1 MNKKKLSILTAIIA
15 ISACSISKTASAAPS
30 KILTFTNMPVWDYH
44 QRNYDKHG
52 NLRISTAKTT
62 FNLNNEEEKA
72 SYIPMFKVDEA
83 ELNSPI
89 NIQCELKTDEQK
101 DWFEKINKVTLEDA
115 TKNPSLERNL
125 EFEKSENKIIIKG
138 NQKALDNNKL
148 HTIKIYSEG
157 KDWASISVNIVQAE
171 PIKVLVSYPMNPR
184 TGEDVRFKLDNF
196 NYAILNP
203 VNRVFLTHNNVRKEL
218 VKFKDYHVISEY
230 LTVYAENV
238 DTEEGNLLEPGK
250 YTLEIYADG
259 FKKAEKDFEVIK
271 NEVMASEKNNS
282 KDNIKV
288 KPVTSKITNKE
299 IKPSSVDTLSSA
311 SVGSSKGAD
320 NSGSE
325 ETSGASIIM
334 QTNLIY
340 NHDLLANALILNEL
354 GLGTEESEGIA
365 KRFELNTISWD
376 AVINEDG
383 THINDF
389 RDYLNAVKDA
399 ALKDNYLTYDEY
411 LKNEN
416 SKEYKNR
423 PYNVKEVLED
433 NLLGDA
439 QNFRTVLGLETPS
452 LEVKSAVMDKDL
464 ILESSDANYLKNI
477 KSITINGG
485 IKELDKSLYSIK
497 DNQLI
502 INSKVVKGDKIK
514 ILISATGYKDKVIEI
529 KLEKILD
536 DISLKLEK
544 EYKTGEDVIVT
555 GLSEDFIK
563 NINSIK
569 LDGKLLLT
577 KEQGGSSG
585 NTYYEISENKL
596 TLKSG
601 LFKED
606 KNYKLEIDSK
616 YYGKKEL
623 EFNITKGDEKSN
635 EKTEIIE
642 EKKELPKISVK
653 IDSKSTFMKKYDIK
667 FLNSGEWINN
677 IIGVSVN
684 GVEYKSGLVWGDSK
698 DRYAVYKSDNNIGIG
713 YEGFKQNEDN
723 IIKVKAKGY
732 NDFTFIISKD
742 GQIVLDKEEKES
754 ANIEEK
760 SEVEKEIDF
769 TNNISISKE
778 SILIKKYNIKFLNSE
793 EWLKNI
799 TDISVNE
806 VPYKSGLSWWESK
819 ERYAIYEA
827 DKTLAIGYESF
838 NNEGENLIKIKSKG
852 YKEYAFIIKDGKIT
866 LVQDEKKVESEDT
879 NKEAVKNEES
889 KNEESKKGESKEEI
903 KEKEEAQK
911 GENKESSIN
920 KDEAKEDAKEKENG
934 KVENKDGDKEEA
946 KEVEEKV
953 EVKEEDS
960 KKEAEKQDVEKE
972 NKEIEENK
980 QSAEKDFS
988 GNIPTITKSFFGDKY
1003 DLKFLGEDEWLKNVE
1018 SVYVNGVEYERKSY
1032 LIFGDNAYKILES
1045 DSTLTIGANQF
1056 KQDENIIKIK
1066 SKGYKE
1072 CTFIIKDGKI
1082 SLVK

>member
-125 EFEKSENKIIIKG
+125 EFEKSGNKIIIKG

-288 KPVTSKITNKE
+288 KPVTSKITNKD
-299 IKPSSVDTLSSA
+299 IKSSSVDTLSSA

-376 AVINEDG
+376 AVMNEDG

-399 ALKDNYLTYDEY
+399 ALKGDYLTYDEY

-514 ILISATGYKDKVIEI
+514 ILISATGYKDKVIET

-642 EKKELPKISVK
+642 EKKELPKIDVK

-677 IIGVSVN
+677 ITGVSVN
-684 GVEYKSGLVWGDSK
+684 GVE
-698 DRYAVYKSDNNIGIG
+698 
-713 YEGFKQNEDN
+713 
-723 IIKVKAKGY
+723 
-732 NDFTFIISKD
+732 
-742 GQIVLDKEEKES
+742 
-754 ANIEEK
+754 
-760 SEVEKEIDF
+760 
-769 TNNISISKE
+769 
-778 SILIKKYNIKFLNSE
+778 
-793 EWLKNI
+793 
-799 TDISVNE
+799 
-806 VPYKSGLSWWESK
+806 YKSGLSWWESK

-889 KNEESKKGESKEEI
+889 KKEETKEEI

-911 GENKESSIN
+911 GEKEESSIN
-920 KDEAKEDAKEKENG
+920 KDENKADVKEKENG

-988 GNIPTITKSFFGDKY
+988 GNVPTITKSFFGDKY

-1018 SVYVNGVEYERKSY
+1018 SVYVNGVEYEKKSY

-1056 KQDENIIKIK
+1056 KQDENIIKIR

>member
-52 NLRISTAKTT
+52 NLRINTAKTT

-83 ELNSPI
+83 EVNSTI

-101 DWFEKINKVTLEDA
+101 EWFEKINKVTLEDA

-125 EFEKSENKIIIKG
+125 EFEKSGNKIIIKG

-157 KDWASISVNIVQAE
+157 KDWAAISVNIVQAE

-238 DTEEGNLLEPGK
+238 DTEEGNLLESGK

-282 KDNIKV
+282 KYNIKI
-288 KPVTSKITNKE
+288 KPVTSKITHKE

-376 AVINEDG
+376 AVMNEDG

-399 ALKDNYLTYDEY
+399 ALKGDYLTYDEY
-411 LKNEN
+411 IKNEN

-452 LEVKSAVMDKDL
+452 LDIKSAVMDKDL

-477 KSITINGG
+477 KSIIINGD

-502 INSKVVKGDKIK
+502 INSKAVKGDKIK
-514 ILISATGYKDKVIEI
+514 ITILATGYKDKVIET
-529 KLEKILD
+529 KLEKILE
-536 DISLKLEK
+536 DINLNLEK
-544 EYKTGEDVIVT
+544 EYKTGEDVVVT
-555 GLSEDFIK
+555 RLSEDFIK

-569 LDGKLLLT
+569 LDGQLLLT

-601 LFKED
+601 LFKEE

-623 EFNITKGDEKSN
+623 EFNIAKGDEKEN
-635 EKTEIIE
+635 
-642 EKKELPKISVK
+642 
-653 IDSKSTFMKKYDIK
+653 
-667 FLNSGEWINN
+667 
-677 IIGVSVN
+677 
-684 GVEYKSGLVWGDSK
+684 
-698 DRYAVYKSDNNIGIG
+698 
-713 YEGFKQNEDN
+713 
-723 IIKVKAKGY
+723 
-732 NDFTFIISKD
+732 
-742 GQIVLDKEEKES
+742 

-760 SEVEKEIDF
+760 LEGEKEIDF

-799 TDISVNE
+799 TDISVNG
-806 VPYKSGLSWWESK
+806 VSYKSGLSWWESK

-866 LVQDEKKVESEDT
+866 LAKEENKVESEDA

-889 KNEESKKGESKEEI
+889 KKGETKEEI
-903 KEKEEAQK
+903 KEKEEAKK
-911 GENKESSIN
+911 GEKKESSIN

-934 KVENKDGDKEEA
+934 KVENRDGNKEEA

-953 EVKEEDS
+953 EVKEENSKEQVD
-960 KKEAEKQDVEKE
+960 KKEEKE
-972 NKEIEENK
+972 NKEVEENK
-980 QSAEKDFS
+980 KDAEKEFS
-988 GNIPTITKSFFGDKY
+988 GNVPKLIKNFFGGKY
-1003 DLKFLGEDEWLKNVE
+1003 DLKFLGEDEWLKNIE
-1018 SVYVNGVEYERKSY
+1018 SVYVNDVQYEKKSY

-1072 CTFIIKDGKI
+1072 CTFIIKEGKI

>member
-52 NLRISTAKTT
+52 NLRINTAKTT

-125 EFEKSENKIIIKG
+125 EFEKSGNKIIIKG

-157 KDWASISVNIVQAE
+157 KDWAAISVNIVQAE

-238 DTEEGNLLEPGK
+238 DTEDGNLLEPGK

-271 NEVMASEKNNS
+271 NEVIASEKNNS
-282 KDNIKV
+282 KDNIKI
-288 KPVTSKITNKE
+288 KPVTSKITHKE

-376 AVINEDG
+376 AVMNEDG

-399 ALKDNYLTYDEY
+399 ALKGDYLTYDEY
-411 LKNEN
+411 IKNEN

-452 LEVKSAVMDKDL
+452 LEIKSAVMDKDL
-464 ILESSDANYLKNI
+464 ILESSDVNYLKNI
-477 KSITINGG
+477 KSIIINGD

-502 INSKVVKGDKIK
+502 INSKAVKGDKIK
-514 ILISATGYKDKVIEI
+514 ITILATGYKDKVIET
-529 KLEKILD
+529 KLEKILE
-536 DISLKLEK
+536 DINLKLEK
-544 EYKTGEDVIVT
+544 EYKTGEDVVVK

-569 LDGKLLLT
+569 LDGQLLLT

-601 LFKED
+601 LFKEG

-623 EFNITKGDEKSN
+623 EFNIAKGDEK
-635 EKTEIIE
+635 E
-642 EKKELPKISVK
+642 
-653 IDSKSTFMKKYDIK
+653 
-667 FLNSGEWINN
+667 NS
-677 IIGVSVN
+677 
-684 GVEYKSGLVWGDSK
+684 
-698 DRYAVYKSDNNIGIG
+698 
-713 YEGFKQNEDN
+713 
-723 IIKVKAKGY
+723 
-732 NDFTFIISKD
+732 
-742 GQIVLDKEEKES
+742 
-754 ANIEEK
+754 NIEEK
-760 SEVEKEIDF
+760 LEGEKEIDF

-799 TDISVNE
+799 TDISVNG
-806 VPYKSGLSWWESK
+806 VSYKSGFSWWESK

-866 LVQDEKKVESEDT
+866 LVQDEKKVESEDA
-879 NKEAVKNEES
+879 NKEVIKNEE
-889 KNEESKKGESKEEI
+889 NKKGETKEEI
-903 KEKEEAQK
+903 TEKEEVQK
-911 GENKESSIN
+911 GEKKESSIN
-920 KDEAKEDAKEKENG
+920 KGENKEVAKEKENG
-934 KVENKDGDKEEA
+934 KVENKDGNKEEA

-953 EVKEEDS
+953 KVKEENSKEQVD
-960 KKEAEKQDVEKE
+960 KKEEKE
-972 NKEIEENK
+972 NKEVEEKK
-980 QSAEKDFS
+980 QSAEKEFS
-988 GNIPTITKSFFGDKY
+988 GNVPKLIKNFFGDKY
-1003 DLKFLGEDEWLKNVE
+1003 DLKFLGEDEWLKNIE
-1018 SVYVNGVEYERKSY
+1018 SVYVNDVEYEKKSY

-1066 SKGYKE
+1066 SKGYKG
-1072 CTFIIKDGKI
+1072 CTFIVKEGKI

>member
-125 EFEKSENKIIIKG
+125 EFEKSGNKIIIKG

-288 KPVTSKITNKE
+288 KPVTSKITNKD
-299 IKPSSVDTLSSA
+299 IKSSSVDTLSSA

-376 AVINEDG
+376 AVMNEDG

-399 ALKDNYLTYDEY
+399 ALKGDYLTYDEY

-514 ILISATGYKDKVIEI
+514 ILISATGYKDKVIET

-642 EKKELPKISVK
+642 EKKELPKIDVK

-677 IIGVSVN
+677 ITGVSVN
-684 GVEYKSGLVWGDSK
+684 GVE
-698 DRYAVYKSDNNIGIG
+698 
-713 YEGFKQNEDN
+713 
-723 IIKVKAKGY
+723 
-732 NDFTFIISKD
+732 
-742 GQIVLDKEEKES
+742 
-754 ANIEEK
+754 
-760 SEVEKEIDF
+760 
-769 TNNISISKE
+769 
-778 SILIKKYNIKFLNSE
+778 
-793 EWLKNI
+793 
-799 TDISVNE
+799 
-806 VPYKSGLSWWESK
+806 YKSGLSWWESK

-852 YKEYAFIIKDGKIT
+852 YKEYAFIIKDRKIT

-889 KNEESKKGESKEEI
+889 KKEETKEEI

-911 GENKESSIN
+911 GEKEESSIN
-920 KDEAKEDAKEKENG
+920 KDENKADVKEKENG

-988 GNIPTITKSFFGDKY
+988 GNVPTITKSFFGDKY

-1018 SVYVNGVEYERKSY
+1018 SVYVNGVEYEKKSY

-1056 KQDENIIKIK
+1056 KQDENIIKIR

>member
-1 MNKKKLSILTAIIA
+1 
-15 ISACSISKTASAAPS
+15 
-30 KILTFTNMPVWDYH
+30 
-44 QRNYDKHG
+44 
-52 NLRISTAKTT
+52 
-62 FNLNNEEEKA
+62 
-72 SYIPMFKVDEA
+72 
-83 ELNSPI
+83 
-89 NIQCELKTDEQK
+89 
-101 DWFEKINKVTLEDA
+101 
-115 TKNPSLERNL
+115 
-125 EFEKSENKIIIKG
+125 
-138 NQKALDNNKL
+138 
-148 HTIKIYSEG
+148 
-157 KDWASISVNIVQAE
+157 
-171 PIKVLVSYPMNPR
+171 MNPR

-299 IKPSSVDTLSSA
+299 IKTSSVDTLSSA

-340 NHDLLANALILNEL
+340 NHDLLANALILNAL

-399 ALKDNYLTYDEY
+399 ALKGNYLTYDEY

-514 ILISATGYKDKVIEI
+514 ILISATGYKDKVIET

-536 DISLKLEK
+536 DISFKLEK
-544 EYKTGEDVIVT
+544 EYKTGEDVVVT

-642 EKKELPKISVK
+642 EKKELPKIDVK

-677 IIGVSVN
+677 ITGVSVN

-698 DRYAVYKSDNNIGIG
+698 TVMLY
-713 YEGFKQNEDN
+713 
-723 IIKVKAKGY
+723 IKV
-732 NDFTFIISKD
+732 II
-742 GQIVLDKEEKES
+742 I
-754 ANIEEK
+754 
-760 SEVEKEIDF
+760 
-769 TNNISISKE
+769 
-778 SILIKKYNIKFLNSE
+778 
-793 EWLKNI
+793 
-799 TDISVNE
+799 
-806 VPYKSGLSWWESK
+806 
-819 ERYAIYEA
+819 
-827 DKTLAIGYESF
+827 
-838 NNEGENLIKIKSKG
+838 
-852 YKEYAFIIKDGKIT
+852 
-866 LVQDEKKVESEDT
+866 
-879 NKEAVKNEES
+879 
-889 KNEESKKGESKEEI
+889 
-903 KEKEEAQK
+903 
-911 GENKESSIN
+911 
-920 KDEAKEDAKEKENG
+920 
-934 KVENKDGDKEEA
+934 
-946 KEVEEKV
+946 
-953 EVKEEDS
+953 
-960 KKEAEKQDVEKE
+960 
-972 NKEIEENK
+972 
-980 QSAEKDFS
+980 
-988 GNIPTITKSFFGDKY
+988 
-1003 DLKFLGEDEWLKNVE
+1003 
-1018 SVYVNGVEYERKSY
+1018 
-1032 LIFGDNAYKILES
+1032 
-1045 DSTLTIGANQF
+1045 
-1056 KQDENIIKIK
+1056 
-1066 SKGYKE
+1066 
-1072 CTFIIKDGKI
+1072 
-1082 SLVK
+1082 

>member
-72 SYIPMFKVDEA
+72 SYIPMFKVDEV

-125 EFEKSENKIIIKG
+125 EFEKSGNKIIIKG

-376 AVINEDG
+376 AVMNEDG

-399 ALKDNYLTYDEY
+399 ALKGDYLTYDEY

-439 QNFRTVLGLETPS
+439 QNFRNVLGLETPS

-464 ILESSDANYLKNI
+464 ILESSDESYLKNI
-477 KSITINGG
+477 KSITINSG

-497 DNQLI
+497 ENQLI

-514 ILISATGYKDKVIEI
+514 ILISATGYKDKVIET

-544 EYKTGEDVIVT
+544 EYKIGEDVIVT

-577 KEQGGSSG
+577 KEQGGSFG

-601 LFKED
+601 LFKEY

-667 FLNSGEWINN
+667 FLNS
-677 IIGVSVN
+677 
-684 GVEYKSGLVWGDSK
+684 
-698 DRYAVYKSDNNIGIG
+698 
-713 YEGFKQNEDN
+713 
-723 IIKVKAKGY
+723 
-732 NDFTFIISKD
+732 
-742 GQIVLDKEEKES
+742 
-754 ANIEEK
+754 
-760 SEVEKEIDF
+760 
-769 TNNISISKE
+769 
-778 SILIKKYNIKFLNSE
+778 E
-793 EWLKNI
+793 EWLNNI
-799 TDISVNE
+799 TDISVNG
-806 VPYKSGLSWWESK
+806 VSYKSGLSWWESK

-852 YKEYAFIIKDGKIT
+852 YKEYAFIIKDGEIT

-889 KNEESKKGESKEEI
+889 KKGESKEEI
-903 KEKEEAQK
+903 KEQEEAQK

-920 KDEAKEDAKEKENG
+920 KDENKEDVKEKENG
-934 KVENKDGDKEEA
+934 KVENKNGNKEEA

-960 KKEAEKQDVEKE
+960 KKEAEKQEVEKE

-980 QSAEKDFS
+980 QNAEKDFS

-1018 SVYVNGVEYERKSY
+1018 SVYVNDVEYEKKP
-1032 LIFGDNAYKILES
+1032 LIWGDSAGRYNILES
-1045 DSTLTIGANQF
+1045 DSTIAIGIGNF
-1056 KQDENIIKIK
+1056 NKDENIIKIK

-1072 CTFIIKDGKI
+1072 CTFIIKDGNI

>member
-1 MNKKKLSILTAIIA
+1 
-15 ISACSISKTASAAPS
+15 
-30 KILTFTNMPVWDYH
+30 
-44 QRNYDKHG
+44 
-52 NLRISTAKTT
+52 
-62 FNLNNEEEKA
+62 
-72 SYIPMFKVDEA
+72 
-83 ELNSPI
+83 
-89 NIQCELKTDEQK
+89 
-101 DWFEKINKVTLEDA
+101 
-115 TKNPSLERNL
+115 
-125 EFEKSENKIIIKG
+125 
-138 NQKALDNNKL
+138 
-148 HTIKIYSEG
+148 
-157 KDWASISVNIVQAE
+157 
-171 PIKVLVSYPMNPR
+171 
-184 TGEDVRFKLDNF
+184 
-196 NYAILNP
+196 
-203 VNRVFLTHNNVRKEL
+203 
-218 VKFKDYHVISEY
+218 
-230 LTVYAENV
+230 
-238 DTEEGNLLEPGK
+238 
-250 YTLEIYADG
+250 
-259 FKKAEKDFEVIK
+259 
-271 NEVMASEKNNS
+271 
-282 KDNIKV
+282 
-288 KPVTSKITNKE
+288 
-299 IKPSSVDTLSSA
+299 
-311 SVGSSKGAD
+311 
-320 NSGSE
+320 
-325 ETSGASIIM
+325 
-334 QTNLIY
+334 
-340 NHDLLANALILNEL
+340 
-354 GLGTEESEGIA
+354 
-365 KRFELNTISWD
+365 
-376 AVINEDG
+376 
-383 THINDF
+383 
-389 RDYLNAVKDA
+389 
-399 ALKDNYLTYDEY
+399 
-411 LKNEN
+411 
-416 SKEYKNR
+416 
-423 PYNVKEVLED
+423 
-433 NLLGDA
+433 
-439 QNFRTVLGLETPS
+439 
-452 LEVKSAVMDKDL
+452 MDKDL

-677 IIGVSVN
+677 ITGVSVN

-799 TDISVNE
+799 TDISVNG
-806 VPYKSGLSWWESK
+806 VSYKSGLSWWESK

-920 KDEAKEDAKEKENG
+920 KDENKEDAKEKENG
-934 KVENKDGDKEEA
+934 KVENKDGNKEEA

-960 KKEAEKQDVEKE
+960 KKEA
-972 NKEIEENK
+972 
-980 QSAEKDFS
+980 
-988 GNIPTITKSFFGDKY
+988 
-1003 DLKFLGEDEWLKNVE
+1003 
-1018 SVYVNGVEYERKSY
+1018 
-1032 LIFGDNAYKILES
+1032 
-1045 DSTLTIGANQF
+1045 
-1056 KQDENIIKIK
+1056 
-1066 SKGYKE
+1066 
-1072 CTFIIKDGKI
+1072 
-1082 SLVK
+1082 

>member
-125 EFEKSENKIIIKG
+125 EFEKSGNKIIIKG

-203 VNRVFLTHNNVRKEL
+203 VNKVFLTHNNVRKEL
-218 VKFKDYHVISEY
+218 VKFKDYHVISDY
-230 LTVYAENV
+230 LTVYAKNV

-271 NEVMASEKNNS
+271 NEVMASDKNNS
-282 KDNIKV
+282 KDNIKI
-288 KPVTSKITNKE
+288 KPVTSKITHKE

-376 AVINEDG
+376 AVMNEDG

-399 ALKDNYLTYDEY
+399 ALKGDYLTYDEY
-411 LKNEN
+411 IKNEN

-452 LEVKSAVMDKDL
+452 LEIKSAVMDKDL
-464 ILESSDANYLKNI
+464 ILESSDESYLKNI

-514 ILISATGYKDKVIEI
+514 ISISATGYKDKVIET

-536 DISLKLEK
+536 DINLKLEK
-544 EYKTGEDVIVT
+544 EYKTGEDVVVT

-569 LDGKLLLT
+569 LDGQLLLT

-653 IDSKSTFMKKYDIK
+653 IDSKSIFMKKYDIK

-677 IIGVSVN
+677 ITGVSVN

-713 YEGFKQNEDN
+713 YE
-723 IIKVKAKGY
+723 
-732 NDFTFIISKD
+732 
-742 GQIVLDKEEKES
+742 
-754 ANIEEK
+754 
-760 SEVEKEIDF
+760 
-769 TNNISISKE
+769 
-778 SILIKKYNIKFLNSE
+778 
-793 EWLKNI
+793 
-799 TDISVNE
+799 
-806 VPYKSGLSWWESK
+806 
-819 ERYAIYEA
+819 
-827 DKTLAIGYESF
+827 SF

-852 YKEYAFIIKDGKIT
+852 YKEYAFIIKDGQIT
-866 LVQDEKKVESEDT
+866 LVQDEKKVESEDA
-879 NKEAVKNEES
+879 NKEAIKNKE
-889 KNEESKKGESKEEI
+889 NKKGETNEEI

-911 GENKESSIN
+911 GENKESLIN
-920 KDEAKEDAKEKENG
+920 KEENKEDVKEKENG
-934 KVENKDGDKEEA
+934 KVENKDGNKEEA

-960 KKEAEKQDVEKE
+960 KKEAEKQEVEKE

-980 QSAEKDFS
+980 QNAEKDFS

-1003 DLKFLGEDEWLKNVE
+1003 DLKFLGTDEWLKNVE
-1018 SVYVNGVEYERKSY
+1018 SVYVNGVEYEKKSY

-1072 CTFIIKDGKI
+1072 CTFIIKDGNI

>member
-115 TKNPSLERNL
+115 TKNPNLERNL
-125 EFEKSENKIIIKG
+125 EFEKSGNKIIIKG

-203 VNRVFLTHNNVRKEL
+203 VNRVFLTYNNVRKEL

-271 NEVMASEKNNS
+271 NEVMSSDKNNS
-282 KDNIKV
+282 KDNIKI

-325 ETSGASIIM
+325 ETSGSSIIM

-354 GLGTEESEGIA
+354 GLGTKESEGIA

-376 AVINEDG
+376 AVMNEDG

-399 ALKDNYLTYDEY
+399 ALKGDYLTYDEY
-411 LKNEN
+411 IKNEN

-464 ILESSDANYLKNI
+464 ILESSDESYLKNI

-514 ILISATGYKDKVIEI
+514 ISISATGYKDKVIET

-544 EYKTGEDVIVT
+544 EYKTGEDVVVT

-569 LDGKLLLT
+569 LDEKLLLT

-585 NTYYEISENKL
+585 NTYYGISKNKL

-623 EFNITKGDEKSN
+623 EFNITKGDQ
-635 EKTEIIE
+635 
-642 EKKELPKISVK
+642 KE
-653 IDSKSTFMKKYDIK
+653 
-667 FLNSGEWINN
+667 N
-677 IIGVSVN
+677 
-684 GVEYKSGLVWGDSK
+684 
-698 DRYAVYKSDNNIGIG
+698 
-713 YEGFKQNEDN
+713 
-723 IIKVKAKGY
+723 
-732 NDFTFIISKD
+732 
-742 GQIVLDKEEKES
+742 

-879 NKEAVKNEES
+879 NKEAIKNEE
-889 KNEESKKGESKEEI
+889 NKKGETKEEI

-911 GENKESSIN
+911 GEKKESSIN
-920 KDEAKEDAKEKENG
+920 KDEAKEKENG
-934 KVENKDGDKEEA
+934 KVENKDGNKEEA
-946 KEVEEKV
+946 KEVGEKV

-972 NKEIEENK
+972 NKEVEENK
-980 QSAEKDFS
+980 QNAEKNFS

-1018 SVYVNGVEYERKSY
+1018 SVYVNDVEYEKKP
-1032 LIFGDNAYKILES
+1032 LIWGDSAGRYNILES
-1045 DSTLTIGANQF
+1045 DSTIAIGIGNF
-1056 KQDENIIKIK
+1056 NKDENIIKIK

-1072 CTFIIKDGKI
+1072 YKFIIKDGKI

>member
-52 NLRISTAKTT
+52 NLRINTAKTT

-125 EFEKSENKIIIKG
+125 EFEKSGNKIIIKG

-157 KDWASISVNIVQAE
+157 KDWAAISVNIVQAQ

-184 TGEDVRFKLDNF
+184 TGEDIRFKLDNF

-203 VNRVFLTHNNVRKEL
+203 VNRLFLTHNNVRKEL

-230 LTVYAENV
+230 LTVYSKNV
-238 DTEEGNLLEPGK
+238 DTEEGNLLDVGK

-282 KDNIKV
+282 KDNIKI
-288 KPVTSKITNKE
+288 KPVTSKITHKE

-354 GLGTEESEGIA
+354 GLGTEESEEIA

-376 AVINEDG
+376 AVMNEDG

-399 ALKDNYLTYDEY
+399 ALKGDYLTYDEY
-411 LKNEN
+411 IKNEN

-452 LEVKSAVMDKDL
+452 LDIKSAVMDKDL

-477 KSITINGG
+477 KSIIINGD

-502 INSKVVKGDKIK
+502 INSKAVKGDKIK
-514 ILISATGYKDKVIEI
+514 ITILATGYKDKVIET
-529 KLEKILD
+529 KLEKILE
-536 DISLKLEK
+536 DINLKLEK
-544 EYKTGEDVIVT
+544 EYKKGEDVVVK

-569 LDGKLLLT
+569 LDGQLLLT

-585 NTYYEISENKL
+585 NAYYEISENKL

-601 LFKED
+601 LFKEE

-623 EFNITKGDEKSN
+623 EFNIAKGDEKEN
-635 EKTEIIE
+635 
-642 EKKELPKISVK
+642 
-653 IDSKSTFMKKYDIK
+653 
-667 FLNSGEWINN
+667 
-677 IIGVSVN
+677 
-684 GVEYKSGLVWGDSK
+684 
-698 DRYAVYKSDNNIGIG
+698 
-713 YEGFKQNEDN
+713 
-723 IIKVKAKGY
+723 
-732 NDFTFIISKD
+732 
-742 GQIVLDKEEKES
+742 
-754 ANIEEK
+754 ANIEER
-760 SEVEKEIDF
+760 SEREKEIDF

-799 TDISVNE
+799 TDISVNG
-806 VPYKSGLSWWESK
+806 VSYKSGLSWWESK

-852 YKEYAFIIKDGKIT
+852 YKEYSFIIKDGKIT

-879 NKEAVKNEES
+879 NKEAVKNEE
-889 KNEESKKGESKEEI
+889 NKKGETKEEI
-903 KEKEEAQK
+903 TEKEEAKK
-911 GENKESSIN
+911 GEKKESSIN

-934 KVENKDGDKEEA
+934 KVENKDGDNEEA
-946 KEVEEKV
+946 KEVEEK
-953 EVKEEDS
+953 EENSKEQVD
-960 KKEAEKQDVEKE
+960 KKEE
-972 NKEIEENK
+972 NKEVEEKK
-980 QSAEKDFS
+980 QDAEKELS
-988 GNIPTITKSFFGDKY
+988 GNVPELIKNFFGDKY
-1003 DLKFLGEDEWLKNVE
+1003 DLKFLGEDEWLKNIE
-1018 SVYVNGVEYERKSY
+1018 SVYVNDVQYEKKSY

-1072 CTFIIKDGKI
+1072 CTFIVKEGKI

>member
-15 ISACSISKTASAAPS
+15 ISVCSISKTASAAPS

-52 NLRISTAKTT
+52 NLRINTAKTT

-72 SYIPMFKVDEA
+72 SYIPRFKVDEA

-125 EFEKSENKIIIKG
+125 EFEKSGNKIIIKG

-157 KDWASISVNIVQAE
+157 KDWAAISVNIVQAE

-288 KPVTSKITNKE
+288 KPVTSKITHKE

-376 AVINEDG
+376 AVMNEDG

-399 ALKDNYLTYDEY
+399 ALKGDYLTYDEY
-411 LKNEN
+411 IKNEN

-452 LEVKSAVMDKDL
+452 LDIKSAVMDKDL

-477 KSITINGG
+477 KSITINGD

-502 INSKVVKGDKIK
+502 INSKAVKGDKIK
-514 ILISATGYKDKVIEI
+514 ITILATGYKDKVIET
-529 KLEKILD
+529 KLEKSLE
-536 DISLKLEK
+536 DINLKLEK
-544 EYKTGEDVIVT
+544 EYKTGEDVVVT
-555 GLSEDFIK
+555 GLIEDFIK

-569 LDGKLLLT
+569 LDGQLLLT

-601 LFKED
+601 LFKEE

-616 YYGKKEL
+616 YYGKKDL
-623 EFNITKGDEKSN
+623 EFNIAKGDEKEN
-635 EKTEIIE
+635 
-642 EKKELPKISVK
+642 
-653 IDSKSTFMKKYDIK
+653 
-667 FLNSGEWINN
+667 
-677 IIGVSVN
+677 
-684 GVEYKSGLVWGDSK
+684 
-698 DRYAVYKSDNNIGIG
+698 
-713 YEGFKQNEDN
+713 
-723 IIKVKAKGY
+723 
-732 NDFTFIISKD
+732 
-742 GQIVLDKEEKES
+742 

-760 SEVEKEIDF
+760 SEGEKEIDF

-799 TDISVNE
+799 TDISVNG

-852 YKEYAFIIKDGKIT
+852 YKEYTFIIKDGKIT
-866 LVQDEKKVESEDT
+866 LVQDEKKVESEDA
-879 NKEAVKNEES
+879 NKEAVKNGES
-889 KNEESKKGESKEEI
+889 KKGETKEEITEKEESKKGEK
-903 KEKEEAQK
+903 
-911 GENKESSIN
+911 KESSIN

-934 KVENKDGDKEEA
+934 KVENRDGNKEEA

-953 EVKEEDS
+953 EVKEENSKEQVD
-960 KKEAEKQDVEKE
+960 KKEEKE
-972 NKEIEENK
+972 NKEVEENK
-980 QSAEKDFS
+980 KDAEKEFS
-988 GNIPTITKSFFGDKY
+988 GNVPKLIKNFFGDKY
-1003 DLKFLGEDEWLKNVE
+1003 DLKFLGEDKWLKNIE
-1018 SVYVNGVEYERKSY
+1018 SVYVNDVQYEKKSY

-1072 CTFIIKDGKI
+1072 CTFIVKEGKI

>member
-115 TKNPSLERNL
+115 TKNPNLERNL
-125 EFEKSENKIIIKG
+125 EFEKSGNKIIIKG

-271 NEVMASEKNNS
+271 NEVIASEKNNS
-282 KDNIKV
+282 KDNIKI

-376 AVINEDG
+376 AVMNEDG

-399 ALKDNYLTYDEY
+399 ALKGDYLTYDEY
-411 LKNEN
+411 IKNEN

-464 ILESSDANYLKNI
+464 ILESSDENYLKNI

-514 ILISATGYKDKVIEI
+514 ISISATGYKDKVIET

-536 DISLKLEK
+536 DINLKLEK
-544 EYKTGEDVIVT
+544 EYKTGEDVVVT

-577 KEQGGSSG
+577 KEQGGSSD

-677 IIGVSVN
+677 ITGVSVN

-698 DRYAVYKSDNNIGIG
+698 D
-713 YEGFKQNEDN
+713 
-723 IIKVKAKGY
+723 
-732 NDFTFIISKD
+732 
-742 GQIVLDKEEKES
+742 
-754 ANIEEK
+754 
-760 SEVEKEIDF
+760 
-769 TNNISISKE
+769 
-778 SILIKKYNIKFLNSE
+778 
-793 EWLKNI
+793 
-799 TDISVNE
+799 
-806 VPYKSGLSWWESK
+806 
-819 ERYAIYEA
+819 RYAIYEA

-852 YKEYAFIIKDGKIT
+852 YKEYAFIIKNGKIT

-879 NKEAVKNEES
+879 NKEAIKNEG
-889 KNEESKKGESKEEI
+889 NKKGETKEEI

-920 KDEAKEDAKEKENG
+920 KDENKEDAKEKENG
-934 KVENKDGDKEEA
+934 KVENKDGNKEEA

-960 KKEAEKQDVEKE
+960 KKEAEKQEVEKE
-972 NKEIEENK
+972 NKEVEEKK
-980 QSAEKDFS
+980 QNAEKDFS

-1003 DLKFLGEDEWLKNVE
+1003 DLKFLGADEWLKNVE
-1018 SVYVNGVEYERKSY
+1018 SIYVNDVEYEKKP
-1032 LIFGDNAYKILES
+1032 LIWSDSAGRYNILES
-1045 DSTLTIGANQF
+1045 DSTIAIGIGNF
-1056 KQDENIIKIK
+1056 NKDENIIKIK

>member
-1 MNKKKLSILTAIIA
+1 
-15 ISACSISKTASAAPS
+15 
-30 KILTFTNMPVWDYH
+30 
-44 QRNYDKHG
+44 
-52 NLRISTAKTT
+52 
-62 FNLNNEEEKA
+62 
-72 SYIPMFKVDEA
+72 
-83 ELNSPI
+83 
-89 NIQCELKTDEQK
+89 
-101 DWFEKINKVTLEDA
+101 
-115 TKNPSLERNL
+115 
-125 EFEKSENKIIIKG
+125 
-138 NQKALDNNKL
+138 
-148 HTIKIYSEG
+148 
-157 KDWASISVNIVQAE
+157 
-171 PIKVLVSYPMNPR
+171 
-184 TGEDVRFKLDNF
+184 
-196 NYAILNP
+196 
-203 VNRVFLTHNNVRKEL
+203 
-218 VKFKDYHVISEY
+218 
-230 LTVYAENV
+230 
-238 DTEEGNLLEPGK
+238 
-250 YTLEIYADG
+250 
-259 FKKAEKDFEVIK
+259 
-271 NEVMASEKNNS
+271 
-282 KDNIKV
+282 
-288 KPVTSKITNKE
+288 
-299 IKPSSVDTLSSA
+299 
-311 SVGSSKGAD
+311 
-320 NSGSE
+320 
-325 ETSGASIIM
+325 M

-376 AVINEDG
+376 AVMNEDG

-399 ALKDNYLTYDEY
+399 ALKGDYLTYDEY

-464 ILESSDANYLKNI
+464 ILESSDESYLKNI

-838 NNEGENLIKIKSKG
+838 NNEGENIIKIKSKG

-866 LVQDEKKVESEDT
+866 LVQDEKKVKSEDT

-889 KNEESKKGESKEEI
+889 KRGETKEEI

-911 GENKESSIN
+911 EENKESSIN
-920 KDEAKEDAKEKENG
+920 KDENKEEVKEKENG

-960 KKEAEKQDVEKE
+960 KKEAEKQEVEKE
-972 NKEIEENK
+972 NKEVEEKK
-980 QSAEKDFS
+980 QNAEKDFS

-1018 SVYVNGVEYERKSY
+1018 SVYVNDVEYEKKSY
-1032 LIFGDNAYKILES
+1032 LIFSDNAYKILES

>member
-52 NLRISTAKTT
+52 NLRINTTKTT

-89 NIQCELKTDEQK
+89 NIQCELKTYEQK
-101 DWFEKINKVTLEDA
+101 DWFEKVNKVTLEDA

-125 EFEKSENKIIIKG
+125 EFEKSGNKIIIKG

-157 KDWASISVNIVQAE
+157 KDWAAISVNIVQAQ

-282 KDNIKV
+282 KDDIKI
-288 KPVTSKITNKE
+288 KPVTSKITHKE

-320 NSGSE
+320 SSGSE

-376 AVINEDG
+376 AVMNEDG

-399 ALKDNYLTYDEY
+399 ALKGDYLTYDEY
-411 LKNEN
+411 IKNEN

-452 LEVKSAVMDKDL
+452 LEIKSAVMDKDL
-464 ILESSDANYLKNI
+464 ILESSDVNYLKNI
-477 KSITINGG
+477 KSIIINGD

-502 INSKVVKGDKIK
+502 INSKAVKGDKIK
-514 ILISATGYKDKVIEI
+514 ITILATGYKDKVIET
-529 KLEKILD
+529 KLEKILE
-536 DISLKLEK
+536 DINLKLEK
-544 EYKTGEDVIVT
+544 EYKTGEDVVVT

-569 LDGKLLLT
+569 LDGQLLLT

-601 LFKED
+601 LFKEE

-616 YYGKKEL
+616 YYGKKDL
-623 EFNITKGDEKSN
+623 EFNIAKGDEKEN
-635 EKTEIIE
+635 
-642 EKKELPKISVK
+642 V
-653 IDSKSTFMKKYDIK
+653 
-667 FLNSGEWINN
+667 
-677 IIGVSVN
+677 
-684 GVEYKSGLVWGDSK
+684 
-698 DRYAVYKSDNNIGIG
+698 
-713 YEGFKQNEDN
+713 
-723 IIKVKAKGY
+723 
-732 NDFTFIISKD
+732 
-742 GQIVLDKEEKES
+742 
-754 ANIEEK
+754 NIEEK
-760 SEVEKEIDF
+760 VEGEKEIDF

-799 TDISVNE
+799 TDISVNG
-806 VPYKSGLSWWESK
+806 VSYKSGLSWWESK

-852 YKEYAFIIKDGKIT
+852 YKEYTFIIKDGKIT

-879 NKEAVKNEES
+879 NKEEV
-889 KNEESKKGESKEEI
+889 KNEESKKGEIKEEI
-903 KEKEEAQK
+903 KEKEEAKK
-911 GENKESSIN
+911 GEKKESSIN
-920 KDEAKEDAKEKENG
+920 KDENKEVAKEKENG
-934 KVENKDGDKEEA
+934 KVENKDGNKEQS

-953 EVKEEDS
+953 EVKEENSKEQVD
-960 KKEAEKQDVEKE
+960 KKEEKE
-972 NKEIEENK
+972 NKEVEEKK
-980 QSAEKDFS
+980 QDAEKEFS
-988 GNIPTITKSFFGDKY
+988 GNIPKLIKNFFGDKY
-1003 DLKFLGEDEWLKNVE
+1003 DLKFLGEDEWLKNIE
-1018 SVYVNGVEYERKSY
+1018 SVYVNDVQYEKKSY

-1072 CTFIIKDGKI
+1072 CTFIVKEGKI

>member
-184 TGEDVRFKLDNF
+184 TGEDVRLKLDNF

-376 AVINEDG
+376 AVMNEDG

-399 ALKDNYLTYDEY
+399 ALKGDYLTYDEY

-452 LEVKSAVMDKDL
+452 LEIKSALMDKDL
-464 ILESSDANYLKNI
+464 ILESSDESYLKNI

-642 EKKELPKISVK
+642 EKKELPKIDVK

-677 IIGVSVN
+677 ITGVSVN
-684 GVEYKSGLVWGDSK
+684 GVEYKSGLVWGD
-698 DRYAVYKSDNNIGIG
+698 
-713 YEGFKQNEDN
+713 
-723 IIKVKAKGY
+723 
-732 NDFTFIISKD
+732 
-742 GQIVLDKEEKES
+742 
-754 ANIEEK
+754 
-760 SEVEKEIDF
+760 
-769 TNNISISKE
+769 
-778 SILIKKYNIKFLNSE
+778 
-793 EWLKNI
+793 
-799 TDISVNE
+799 
-806 VPYKSGLSWWESK
+806 SK

-879 NKEAVKNEES
+879 NKEAVKNEKS
-889 KNEESKKGESKEEI
+889 KRGETKEEI

-920 KDEAKEDAKEKENG
+920 KDENKEDAKEKENG
-934 KVENKDGDKEEA
+934 KVENKDGNKEEA

-980 QSAEKDFS
+980 QNAEKDFS

-1018 SVYVNGVEYERKSY
+1018 SVYVNDVEYEKKP
-1032 LIFGDNAYKILES
+1032 LIWGDSAGRYNILES
-1045 DSTLTIGANQF
+1045 DSTIAIGIGNF
-1056 KQDENIIKIK
+1056 NKDENIIKIK

-1072 CTFIIKDGKI
+1072 YKFIIKDGKI

>member
-399 ALKDNYLTYDEY
+399 ALKGNYLTYDEY

-433 NLLGDA
+433 NLLGDT

-464 ILESSDANYLKNI
+464 ILESSDESYLKNI

-838 NNEGENLIKIKSKG
+838 NNEGENIIKIKSKG

-866 LVQDEKKVESEDT
+866 LVQDEKKVKSEDT

-889 KNEESKKGESKEEI
+889 KRGETKEI

-911 GENKESSIN
+911 EENKESSIN
-920 KDEAKEDAKEKENG
+920 KDENKEEVKEKENG

-960 KKEAEKQDVEKE
+960 KKEAEKQEVEKE
-972 NKEIEENK
+972 NKEVEEKK
-980 QSAEKDFS
+980 QNAEKDFS

-1018 SVYVNGVEYERKSY
+1018 SVYVNDVEYEKKSY
-1032 LIFGDNAYKILES
+1032 LIFSDNAYKILES

>member
-52 NLRISTAKTT
+52 NLRINTAKTT

-125 EFEKSENKIIIKG
+125 EFEKSGNKIIIKG

-157 KDWASISVNIVQAE
+157 KDWAAISVNIVQAE

-238 DTEEGNLLEPGK
+238 DTEEGNLLESGK

-282 KDNIKV
+282 KDNIKI
-288 KPVTSKITNKE
+288 KPVTSKITHKE

-376 AVINEDG
+376 AVMNEDG

-399 ALKDNYLTYDEY
+399 ALKGDYLTYDEY
-411 LKNEN
+411 IKNEN

-477 KSITINGG
+477 KSIIINGD

-502 INSKVVKGDKIK
+502 INSKAVKGDKIK
-514 ILISATGYKDKVIEI
+514 ITILATGYKDKVIEI
-529 KLEKILD
+529 KLEKILE
-536 DISLKLEK
+536 DINLKLEK
-544 EYKTGEDVIVT
+544 EYKTGEDVVVT

-569 LDGKLLLT
+569 LDGQLLLT

-601 LFKED
+601 LFKEE

-623 EFNITKGDEKSN
+623 EFNIAKGDEKEN
-635 EKTEIIE
+635 
-642 EKKELPKISVK
+642 
-653 IDSKSTFMKKYDIK
+653 
-667 FLNSGEWINN
+667 
-677 IIGVSVN
+677 
-684 GVEYKSGLVWGDSK
+684 
-698 DRYAVYKSDNNIGIG
+698 
-713 YEGFKQNEDN
+713 
-723 IIKVKAKGY
+723 
-732 NDFTFIISKD
+732 
-742 GQIVLDKEEKES
+742 

-760 SEVEKEIDF
+760 SEGEKEIDF
-769 TNNISISKE
+769 ANNISISKE

-799 TDISVNE
+799 TDISVNV

-852 YKEYAFIIKDGKIT
+852 YKEYTFIIKDGKIT
-866 LVQDEKKVESEDT
+866 LVQDEKKVESEDA
-879 NKEAVKNEES
+879 NKEAVKNG
-889 KNEESKKGESKEEI
+889 ESKKGEIKEEI
-903 KEKEEAQK
+903 TEKEEAKK
-911 GENKESSIN
+911 GEKKESSIN
-920 KDEAKEDAKEKENG
+920 KDENKEVAKEKENG
-934 KVENKDGDKEEA
+934 KVENKDGNKEEA

-953 EVKEEDS
+953 EVKEENSKEQVD
-960 KKEAEKQDVEKE
+960 KKEEKE
-972 NKEIEENK
+972 NKEVEEKK
-980 QSAEKDFS
+980 QDAEKEFS
-988 GNIPTITKSFFGDKY
+988 GNVPELIKNFFGDKY
-1003 DLKFLGEDEWLKNVE
+1003 DLKFLGEDEWLKNIE
-1018 SVYVNGVEYERKSY
+1018 SVYVNDVQYEKKSY

-1045 DSTLTIGANQF
+1045 DSTLTIGDNQF

-1072 CTFIIKDGKI
+1072 CTFIIKEGKI

>member
-125 EFEKSENKIIIKG
+125 EFEKSGNKIIIKG

-184 TGEDVRFKLDNF
+184 TGEDIRFKLDNF

-203 VNRVFLTHNNVRKEL
+203 VNRVFLTHNNIRKEL

-282 KDNIKV
+282 KDNIKI

-354 GLGTEESEGIA
+354 GLGTEESEGIV

-376 AVINEDG
+376 AVMNEDG

-399 ALKDNYLTYDEY
+399 ALKGDYLTYDEY

-439 QNFRTVLGLETPS
+439 QNFRTMLGLETPS
-452 LEVKSAVMDKDL
+452 LEIKSAVMDKDL
-464 ILESSDANYLKNI
+464 ILESSDESYLKNI

-485 IKELDKSLYSIK
+485 IKELDKSLYFIK

-514 ILISATGYKDKVIEI
+514 ILISATGYKDKVIET

-569 LDGKLLLT
+569 LDGKPLLT

-642 EKKELPKISVK
+642 EKKELPKIDVK

-677 IIGVSVN
+677 ITGVSVN

-754 ANIEEK
+754 TNIEEK

-827 DKTLAIGYESF
+827 DKTLAIGYERF

-852 YKEYAFIIKDGKIT
+852 YKEYAFIIKDGEIS

-879 NKEAVKNEES
+879 NKEAIKNEE
-889 KNEESKKGESKEEI
+889 NKKGETNEEI
-903 KEKEEAQK
+903 KEKEEAK
-911 GENKESSIN
+911 NGENKESSIN
-920 KDEAKEDAKEKENG
+920 KDENKEDAKEKENG
-934 KVENKDGDKEEA
+934 KVENKNGDKEEA

-972 NKEIEENK
+972 NKEVEEKK
-980 QSAEKDFS
+980 QNAEKDFS

-1003 DLKFLGEDEWLKNVE
+1003 DLKFLGADELLKNVE
-1018 SVYVNGVEYERKSY
+1018 SVYVNDVEYEKKP
-1032 LIFGDNAYKILES
+1032 LIWGDSAGRYNILES
-1045 DSTLTIGANQF
+1045 DSTIAIGIGNF
-1056 KQDENIIKIK
+1056 NKDKNIIKIK

-1072 CTFIIKDGKI
+1072 CKFIIKDGKI

>member
-115 TKNPSLERNL
+115 TKNPNLERNL
-125 EFEKSENKIIIKG
+125 EFEKSGNKIIIKG

-203 VNRVFLTHNNVRKEL
+203 VNRVFLTYNNVRKEL

-271 NEVMASEKNNS
+271 NEVMSSDKNNS
-282 KDNIKV
+282 KDNIKI

-325 ETSGASIIM
+325 ETSGSSIIM

-354 GLGTEESEGIA
+354 GLGTKESEGIA

-376 AVINEDG
+376 AVMNEDG

-399 ALKDNYLTYDEY
+399 ALKGDYLTYDEY
-411 LKNEN
+411 IKNEN

-464 ILESSDANYLKNI
+464 ILESSDESYLKNI

-514 ILISATGYKDKVIEI
+514 ISISATGYKDKVIET

-544 EYKTGEDVIVT
+544 EYKTGEDVVVT

-569 LDGKLLLT
+569 LDEKLLLT

-585 NTYYEISENKL
+585 NTYYGISKNKL

-623 EFNITKGDEKSN
+623 EFNITKGDQ
-635 EKTEIIE
+635 
-642 EKKELPKISVK
+642 KE
-653 IDSKSTFMKKYDIK
+653 
-667 FLNSGEWINN
+667 N
-677 IIGVSVN
+677 
-684 GVEYKSGLVWGDSK
+684 
-698 DRYAVYKSDNNIGIG
+698 
-713 YEGFKQNEDN
+713 
-723 IIKVKAKGY
+723 
-732 NDFTFIISKD
+732 
-742 GQIVLDKEEKES
+742 

-879 NKEAVKNEES
+879 NKEAIKNEE
-889 KNEESKKGESKEEI
+889 NKKGETKEEI

-911 GENKESSIN
+911 GEKKESSIN
-920 KDEAKEDAKEKENG
+920 KDEAKEKENG
-934 KVENKDGDKEEA
+934 KVENKDGNKEEA
-946 KEVEEKV
+946 KEVGEKV

-972 NKEIEENK
+972 NKEVEENK
-980 QSAEKDFS
+980 QNAEKNFS

-1018 SVYVNGVEYERKSY
+1018 SVYVNDVEYEKKP
-1032 LIFGDNAYKILES
+1032 LIWGDSAGRYNILES
-1045 DSTLTIGANQF
+1045 DSTISIGIGNF
-1056 KQDENIIKIK
+1056 NKDENIIKIK

>member
-125 EFEKSENKIIIKG
+125 EFEKSGNKIIIKG

-157 KDWASISVNIVQAE
+157 KDWAAISVNIVQAQ

-184 TGEDVRFKLDNF
+184 TGEDIRFKLDNF

-238 DTEEGNLLEPGK
+238 DTEEGNLLESGK

-271 NEVMASEKNNS
+271 NEVMVSEKNNS
-282 KDNIKV
+282 KDNIKI
-288 KPVTSKITNKE
+288 KPVTSKITHKE

-376 AVINEDG
+376 AVMNEDG

-399 ALKDNYLTYDEY
+399 ALKGDYLTYDEY
-411 LKNEN
+411 IKNEN

-452 LEVKSAVMDKDL
+452 LEIKSAVMDKDL

-477 KSITINGG
+477 KSITINGD

-502 INSKVVKGDKIK
+502 INSKAVKGDKIK
-514 ILISATGYKDKVIEI
+514 ITILATGYKDKVIET
-529 KLEKILD
+529 KLEKILE
-536 DISLKLEK
+536 DINLKLEK
-544 EYKTGEDVIVT
+544 EYKTGEDVVVT

-569 LDGKLLLT
+569 LDGQLLLT

-585 NTYYEISENKL
+585 NTYYEILENKL

-601 LFKED
+601 LFKEE

-623 EFNITKGDEKSN
+623 EFNIAKGD
-635 EKTEIIE
+635 
-642 EKKELPKISVK
+642 
-653 IDSKSTFMKKYDIK
+653 
-667 FLNSGEWINN
+667 
-677 IIGVSVN
+677 
-684 GVEYKSGLVWGDSK
+684 
-698 DRYAVYKSDNNIGIG
+698 
-713 YEGFKQNEDN
+713 
-723 IIKVKAKGY
+723 
-732 NDFTFIISKD
+732 
-742 GQIVLDKEEKES
+742 EKES

-760 SEVEKEIDF
+760 LEGEKEIDF
-769 TNNISISKE
+769 ANNISISKE

-838 NNEGENLIKIKSKG
+838 NNEGENIIKIKSKG

-866 LVQDEKKVESEDT
+866 LAKEENKVESEDA

-889 KNEESKKGESKEEI
+889 KKGETKEEI
-903 KEKEEAQK
+903 KEKEEAKK
-911 GENKESSIN
+911 GEKKESSIN

-934 KVENKDGDKEEA
+934 KVENRDGNKEEA

-953 EVKEEDS
+953 EVKEENSKEQVD
-960 KKEAEKQDVEKE
+960 KKEEKE
-972 NKEIEENK
+972 NKEVEENK
-980 QSAEKDFS
+980 KDAEKEFS
-988 GNIPTITKSFFGDKY
+988 GNVPKLIKNFFGDKY
-1003 DLKFLGEDEWLKNVE
+1003 DLKFLGEDEWLKNIE
-1018 SVYVNGVEYERKSY
+1018 SVYVNDVQYEKKSY

-1072 CTFIIKDGKI
+1072 CTFIIKEGKI

>member
-399 ALKDNYLTYDEY
+399 ALKGNYLTYDEY

-433 NLLGDA
+433 NLLGDT

-464 ILESSDANYLKNI
+464 ILESSDESYLKNI

-577 KEQGGSSG
+577 KEQGGSYG

-667 FLNSGEWINN
+667 FLNSGEWI
-677 IIGVSVN
+677 
-684 GVEYKSGLVWGDSK
+684 
-698 DRYAVYKSDNNIGIG
+698 
-713 YEGFKQNEDN
+713 
-723 IIKVKAKGY
+723 
-732 NDFTFIISKD
+732 
-742 GQIVLDKEEKES
+742 
-754 ANIEEK
+754 
-760 SEVEKEIDF
+760 
-769 TNNISISKE
+769 
-778 SILIKKYNIKFLNSE
+778 
-793 EWLKNI
+793 KNI

-838 NNEGENLIKIKSKG
+838 NNEGENIIKIKSKG

-866 LVQDEKKVESEDT
+866 LVQDEKKVKSEDT

-889 KNEESKKGESKEEI
+889 KRGETKEEI

-911 GENKESSIN
+911 EENKESSIN
-920 KDEAKEDAKEKENG
+920 KDENKEEVKEKENG

-960 KKEAEKQDVEKE
+960 KKEAEKQEVEKE
-972 NKEIEENK
+972 NKEVEEKK
-980 QSAEKDFS
+980 QNAEKDFS

-1018 SVYVNGVEYERKSY
+1018 SVYVNDVEYEKKSY
-1032 LIFGDNAYKILES
+1032 LIFSDNAYKILES

>member
-52 NLRISTAKTT
+52 NLRINTAKTT

-125 EFEKSENKIIIKG
+125 EFEKSGNKIIIKG

-157 KDWASISVNIVQAE
+157 KDWAAISVNIVQAE

-282 KDNIKV
+282 KDNIKI
-288 KPVTSKITNKE
+288 KPVTSKITHKE

-376 AVINEDG
+376 AVMNEDG

-399 ALKDNYLTYDEY
+399 ALKGDYLTYDEY
-411 LKNEN
+411 ISSEN

-452 LEVKSAVMDKDL
+452 LEIKSAVMDKDL
-464 ILESSDANYLKNI
+464 ILESSDVNYLKNI
-477 KSITINGG
+477 KSIIINGD

-502 INSKVVKGDKIK
+502 INSKAVKGDKIK
-514 ILISATGYKDKVIEI
+514 ITILATGYKDKVIET
-529 KLEKILD
+529 KLEKILE
-536 DISLKLEK
+536 DINLKLEK
-544 EYKTGEDVIVT
+544 EYKTGEDVVVT

-569 LDGKLLLT
+569 LDGQLLLT

-601 LFKED
+601 LFKEE

-616 YYGKKEL
+616 YYGKKDL
-623 EFNITKGDEKSN
+623 EFNIAKGDEKEN
-635 EKTEIIE
+635 A
-642 EKKELPKISVK
+642 
-653 IDSKSTFMKKYDIK
+653 D
-667 FLNSGEWINN
+667 
-677 IIGVSVN
+677 
-684 GVEYKSGLVWGDSK
+684 
-698 DRYAVYKSDNNIGIG
+698 
-713 YEGFKQNEDN
+713 
-723 IIKVKAKGY
+723 
-732 NDFTFIISKD
+732 
-742 GQIVLDKEEKES
+742 
-754 ANIEEK
+754 IEEK
-760 SEVEKEIDF
+760 SEGEKEIDF
-769 TNNISISKE
+769 ANNISISKE

-799 TDISVNE
+799 TDISVNG
-806 VPYKSGLSWWESK
+806 VSYKSGLSWWESK

-866 LVQDEKKVESEDT
+866 LVQEEKKVESEDA
-879 NKEAVKNEES
+879 NKEAVKNG
-889 KNEESKKGESKEEI
+889 ESKKGESKEEI
-903 KEKEEAQK
+903 TEKEEAKK
-911 GENKESSIN
+911 GEKKESSIN
-920 KDEAKEDAKEKENG
+920 KDENKEVAKEKENG
-934 KVENKDGDKEEA
+934 KVENRDGNKEEA

-953 EVKEEDS
+953 EVKEENSKEQVD
-960 KKEAEKQDVEKE
+960 KKEEKE
-972 NKEIEENK
+972 NKEVEEKK
-980 QSAEKDFS
+980 QDAEKEFS
-988 GNIPTITKSFFGDKY
+988 GNVPKLIKNFFGDKY
-1003 DLKFLGEDEWLKNVE
+1003 DLKFLGDDEWLKNIE
-1018 SVYVNGVEYERKSY
+1018 SVYVNDVEYDKKSY

-1072 CTFIIKDGKI
+1072 CTFIVKEGKI

>member
-115 TKNPSLERNL
+115 TKNPSLEGNL

-184 TGEDVRFKLDNF
+184 TGEDVRLKLDNF

-376 AVINEDG
+376 AVMNEDG

-399 ALKDNYLTYDEY
+399 ALKGDYLTYDEY

-452 LEVKSAVMDKDL
+452 LEIKSALMDKDL
-464 ILESSDANYLKNI
+464 ILESSDESYLKNI

-642 EKKELPKISVK
+642 EKKELPKIDVK

-677 IIGVSVN
+677 ITGVSVN
-684 GVEYKSGLVWGDSK
+684 GVEYKSGLVWGD
-698 DRYAVYKSDNNIGIG
+698 
-713 YEGFKQNEDN
+713 
-723 IIKVKAKGY
+723 
-732 NDFTFIISKD
+732 
-742 GQIVLDKEEKES
+742 
-754 ANIEEK
+754 
-760 SEVEKEIDF
+760 
-769 TNNISISKE
+769 
-778 SILIKKYNIKFLNSE
+778 
-793 EWLKNI
+793 
-799 TDISVNE
+799 
-806 VPYKSGLSWWESK
+806 SK

-889 KNEESKKGESKEEI
+889 KRGESKEEI

-920 KDEAKEDAKEKENG
+920 KDENKEDVKEKENG
-934 KVENKDGDKEEA
+934 KVENKDGNKEEA

-972 NKEIEENK
+972 NKEVEENK

-1018 SVYVNGVEYERKSY
+1018 SVYINDVEYEKKP
-1032 LIFGDNAYKILES
+1032 LIWGDSAGRYNILES
-1045 DSTLTIGANQF
+1045 DSTIAIGIGNF
-1056 KQDENIIKIK
+1056 NKDENIIKIK

>member
-1 MNKKKLSILTAIIA
+1 
-15 ISACSISKTASAAPS
+15 
-30 KILTFTNMPVWDYH
+30 
-44 QRNYDKHG
+44 
-52 NLRISTAKTT
+52 
-62 FNLNNEEEKA
+62 
-72 SYIPMFKVDEA
+72 
-83 ELNSPI
+83 
-89 NIQCELKTDEQK
+89 
-101 DWFEKINKVTLEDA
+101 
-115 TKNPSLERNL
+115 
-125 EFEKSENKIIIKG
+125 
-138 NQKALDNNKL
+138 
-148 HTIKIYSEG
+148 
-157 KDWASISVNIVQAE
+157 
-171 PIKVLVSYPMNPR
+171 
-184 TGEDVRFKLDNF
+184 
-196 NYAILNP
+196 
-203 VNRVFLTHNNVRKEL
+203 
-218 VKFKDYHVISEY
+218 
-230 LTVYAENV
+230 
-238 DTEEGNLLEPGK
+238 
-250 YTLEIYADG
+250 
-259 FKKAEKDFEVIK
+259 
-271 NEVMASEKNNS
+271 
-282 KDNIKV
+282 
-288 KPVTSKITNKE
+288 
-299 IKPSSVDTLSSA
+299 
-311 SVGSSKGAD
+311 
-320 NSGSE
+320 
-325 ETSGASIIM
+325 M

-399 ALKDNYLTYDEY
+399 ALKGNYLTYDEY

-433 NLLGDA
+433 NLLGDT

-464 ILESSDANYLKNI
+464 ILESSDESYLKNI

-838 NNEGENLIKIKSKG
+838 NNEGENIIKIKSKG

-866 LVQDEKKVESEDT
+866 LVQDEKKVKSEDT

-889 KNEESKKGESKEEI
+889 KRGETKEEI

-911 GENKESSIN
+911 EENKESSIN
-920 KDEAKEDAKEKENG
+920 KDENKEEVKEKENG

-960 KKEAEKQDVEKE
+960 KKEAEKQEVEKE
-972 NKEIEENK
+972 NKEVEEKK
-980 QSAEKDFS
+980 QNAEKDFS

-1018 SVYVNGVEYERKSY
+1018 SVYVNDVEYEKKSY
-1032 LIFGDNAYKILES
+1032 LIFSDNAYKILES

>member
-52 NLRISTAKTT
+52 NLRINTAKTT

-72 SYIPMFKVDEA
+72 SYIPRFKVDES

-101 DWFEKINKVTLEDA
+101 EWFEKINKVTLEDA

-125 EFEKSENKIIIKG
+125 DFEKSGNKIIIKG

-157 KDWASISVNIVQAE
+157 KDWAAISVNIVQAE

-184 TGEDVRFKLDNF
+184 TGEDIRFKLDNF

-282 KDNIKV
+282 KDNIKI
-288 KPVTSKITNKE
+288 KPVTSKITHKE

-376 AVINEDG
+376 AVMNEDG
-383 THINDF
+383 IHINDF

-399 ALKDNYLTYDEY
+399 ALKGDYLTYDEY
-411 LKNEN
+411 IKNEN

-452 LEVKSAVMDKDL
+452 LEIKSAVMDKDL

-477 KSITINGG
+477 KSIIINGD

-502 INSKVVKGDKIK
+502 INSKAVKGDKIK
-514 ILISATGYKDKVIEI
+514 ITILATGYKDKVIET
-529 KLEKILD
+529 KLEKILE
-536 DISLKLEK
+536 DINLKLEK
-544 EYKTGEDVIVT
+544 EYKTGEDVVVT

-569 LDGKLLLT
+569 LDGQLLLT

-601 LFKED
+601 LFKEE

-616 YYGKKEL
+616 YYGKKDL
-623 EFNITKGDEKSN
+623 EFNIAKGDEKEN
-635 EKTEIIE
+635 
-642 EKKELPKISVK
+642 
-653 IDSKSTFMKKYDIK
+653 
-667 FLNSGEWINN
+667 
-677 IIGVSVN
+677 
-684 GVEYKSGLVWGDSK
+684 
-698 DRYAVYKSDNNIGIG
+698 
-713 YEGFKQNEDN
+713 
-723 IIKVKAKGY
+723 
-732 NDFTFIISKD
+732 
-742 GQIVLDKEEKES
+742 

-760 SEVEKEIDF
+760 LEGEKEIDF

-799 TDISVNE
+799 TDISVNG
-806 VPYKSGLSWWESK
+806 VSYKSGLSWWESK

-852 YKEYAFIIKDGKIT
+852 YKEYTFIIKDGKIT
-866 LVQDEKKVESEDT
+866 SVQEEKKVESEDA
-879 NKEAVKNEES
+879 NKEVI

-903 KEKEEAQK
+903 TEKEEAKK
-911 GENKESSIN
+911 GEKKESSIN
-920 KDEAKEDAKEKENG
+920 KDENKEVAKEKENG
-934 KVENKDGDKEEA
+934 KVENKGGNKEEA

-953 EVKEEDS
+953 EVKEENSKEQVD
-960 KKEAEKQDVEKE
+960 KKEE
-972 NKEIEENK
+972 NKEVEENK
-980 QSAEKDFS
+980 QDAEKEFS
-988 GNIPTITKSFFGDKY
+988 GNVPKLIKNFFGDKY
-1003 DLKFLGEDEWLKNVE
+1003 DLKFLGEDEWLKNIE
-1018 SVYVNGVEYERKSY
+1018 SVYVNDVEYEKKSY

-1072 CTFIIKDGKI
+1072 CTFIIKEGKI

>member
-62 FNLNNEEEKA
+62 FNLNNEEEKS

-83 ELNSPI
+83 ELNSSI

-101 DWFEKINKVTLEDA
+101 DWFGKINKVTLEDA

-125 EFEKSENKIIIKG
+125 EFEKSGNKIIIKG

-282 KDNIKV
+282 KDNIKI

-299 IKPSSVDTLSSA
+299 IK
-311 SVGSSKGAD
+311 
-320 NSGSE
+320 
-325 ETSGASIIM
+325 
-334 QTNLIY
+334 
-340 NHDLLANALILNEL
+340 H
-354 GLGTEESEGIA
+354 
-365 KRFELNTISWD
+365 
-376 AVINEDG
+376 
-383 THINDF
+383 
-389 RDYLNAVKDA
+389 
-399 ALKDNYLTYDEY
+399 
-411 LKNEN
+411 
-416 SKEYKNR
+416 R

-464 ILESSDANYLKNI
+464 ILESSDTNYLKNI

-514 ILISATGYKDKVIEI
+514 ISISSTGYKDKVIET

-544 EYKTGEDVIVT
+544 EYKTGEDVVVT

-585 NTYYEISENKL
+585 NTYYEISGNKL

-677 IIGVSVN
+677 ITGVSVN

-698 DRYAVYKSDNNIGIG
+698 DRYAIYKSDNNIGIG

-852 YKEYAFIIKDGKIT
+852 YKEYAFIIKDGQIT

-889 KNEESKKGESKEEI
+889 KKGESKEEI

-911 GENKESSIN
+911 GEKKESSIN
-920 KDEAKEDAKEKENG
+920 KDEAKEKENG
-934 KVENKDGDKEEA
+934 KVENKDGNKEEA
-946 KEVEEKV
+946 KEVGEKV

-972 NKEIEENK
+972 NKEVEENK
-980 QSAEKDFS
+980 QNAEKNFS

-1018 SVYVNGVEYERKSY
+1018 SVYVNDVEYEKKP
-1032 LIFGDNAYKILES
+1032 LIWGDSAGRYNILES
-1045 DSTLTIGANQF
+1045 DSTISIGIGNF
-1056 KQDENIIKIK
+1056 NKDENIIKIK

>member
-52 NLRISTAKTT
+52 NLRINTAKTT

-125 EFEKSENKIIIKG
+125 EFEKSGNKIIIKG

-157 KDWASISVNIVQAE
+157 KDWAVISVNIVQAQ

-238 DTEEGNLLEPGK
+238 DTEDGNLLEPGK

-282 KDNIKV
+282 KDNIKI
-288 KPVTSKITNKE
+288 KPVTSKITHKE

-376 AVINEDG
+376 AVMNEDG

-399 ALKDNYLTYDEY
+399 ALKGDYLTYDEY
-411 LKNEN
+411 IKNEN

-452 LEVKSAVMDKDL
+452 LEIKSAVMDKDL

-477 KSITINGG
+477 KSIIINGD

-502 INSKVVKGDKIK
+502 INSKAVKGDKIK
-514 ILISATGYKDKVIEI
+514 ITILATGYKDKVIET
-529 KLEKILD
+529 KLEKILE
-536 DISLKLEK
+536 DINLKLEK
-544 EYKTGEDVIVT
+544 EYKTGEDVVVT

-569 LDGKLLLT
+569 LDGQLLLT

-601 LFKED
+601 LFKEE

-616 YYGKKEL
+616 YYGKKDL
-623 EFNITKGDEKSN
+623 EFNIAKGDEKEN
-635 EKTEIIE
+635 
-642 EKKELPKISVK
+642 
-653 IDSKSTFMKKYDIK
+653 
-667 FLNSGEWINN
+667 
-677 IIGVSVN
+677 
-684 GVEYKSGLVWGDSK
+684 
-698 DRYAVYKSDNNIGIG
+698 
-713 YEGFKQNEDN
+713 
-723 IIKVKAKGY
+723 
-732 NDFTFIISKD
+732 
-742 GQIVLDKEEKES
+742 

-760 SEVEKEIDF
+760 SEGEKEIDF

-799 TDISVNE
+799 TDISVNG
-806 VPYKSGLSWWESK
+806 VSYKSGLSWWESK

-852 YKEYAFIIKDGKIT
+852 YKEYTFIIKDGKIT
-866 LVQDEKKVESEDT
+866 LVQDEKKVESEDA
-879 NKEAVKNEES
+879 NKKVI
-889 KNEESKKGESKEEI
+889 KNEESKKVETKEEI
-903 KEKEEAQK
+903 KEKEEAKK
-911 GENKESSIN
+911 GEKKESSIN
-920 KDEAKEDAKEKENG
+920 KDEAKEEAKEKENG
-934 KVENKDGDKEEA
+934 KVENKDGNKEEA

-953 EVKEEDS
+953 EVKEENSKEQVD
-960 KKEAEKQDVEKE
+960 KKEEKE
-972 NKEIEENK
+972 NKEVEEKK
-980 QSAEKDFS
+980 QDAEKEFS
-988 GNIPTITKSFFGDKY
+988 GNVPKLIKNFFGDKY
-1003 DLKFLGEDEWLKNVE
+1003 DLKFLGEDEWLKNIE
-1018 SVYVNGVEYERKSY
+1018 SVYVNDVQYEKKPY

-1072 CTFIIKDGKI
+1072 CTFIVKEGKI